1 MAQSQSALRSYIGSP
16 LSEMGATFE
25 NFQRNAFRKAGV
37 PFMPVSSNRQDCRS
51 SSSASLARSLDDN
64 SLPSLRHRDDSSSSS
79 GGSDPGA
86 FLRQIDDMDL
96 FDDPDN
102 SHDFSTS
109 NNVSFEFDFTDM
121 EDGYVEECP
130 GRKERRPNR
139 WGYTLGNWM
148 RSAYY
153 KNFLAPD
160 VRQQTYEQS
169 LDKQSDFR
177 SHFRVPLVIID
188 RLTTMFIHRG
198 WLTPSTRQKDPYKF
212 RIRCELLIMG
222 ALEHLGTRKPFRQFR
237 VVTGLSYSVHK
248 NFTKKFIECISSN
261 KEEWISFPDTV
272 EGIKQIMDD
281 YERQL
286 LPVRVGS
293 IDVVH
298 CKWSACPA
306 GDKVRAKGKEKF
318 PTVAFEVVTNNNR
331 EILGVASPQ
340 FGTRNDQHIVR
351 LDPTVNK
358 LRKGWYKDLVWRY
371 YDADGN
377 VHQDRGVYLICDGG
391 YLRWVT
397 LVCPFTEGAHGSRK
411 RYFSDNLES
420 VRKDVECTFGILKA
434 RWRILE
440 YGLHYRDINRC
451 GDVFMTCCCLH
462 NMMLEFADVTS
473 KIDRVGRGAPLH
485 GDAIYLEGPANAQR
499 RRTRD
504 IVNNA
509 WLRRKEVAE
518 AREWLKRREVLAN
531 HHYYMKKVITRT

>member
-1 MAQSQSALRSYIGSP
+1 
-16 LSEMGATFE
+16 
-25 NFQRNAFRKAGV
+25 
-37 PFMPVSSNRQDCRS
+37 
-51 SSSASLARSLDDN
+51 
-64 SLPSLRHRDDSSSSS
+64 
-79 GGSDPGA
+79 
-86 FLRQIDDMDL
+86 
-96 FDDPDN
+96 
-102 SHDFSTS
+102 
-109 NNVSFEFDFTDM
+109 
-121 EDGYVEECP
+121 
-130 GRKERRPNR
+130 
-139 WGYTLGNWM
+139 
-148 RSAYY
+148 
-153 KNFLAPD
+153 
-160 VRQQTYEQS
+160 
-169 LDKQSDFR
+169 
-177 SHFRVPLVIID
+177 
-188 RLTTMFIHRG
+188 
-198 WLTPSTRQKDPYKF
+198 
-212 RIRCELLIMG
+212 MG

-286 LPVRVGS
+286 LPGCVGS

-340 FGTRNDQHIVR
+340 FGTRND
-351 LDPTVNK
+351 
-358 LRKGWYKDLVWRY
+358 
-371 YDADGN
+371 
-377 VHQDRGVYLICDGG
+377 
-391 YLRWVT
+391 
-397 LVCPFTEGAHGSRK
+397 
-411 RYFSDNLES
+411 
-420 VRKDVECTFGILKA
+420 
-434 RWRILE
+434 
-440 YGLHYRDINRC
+440 

-504 IVNNA
+504 IVNTA